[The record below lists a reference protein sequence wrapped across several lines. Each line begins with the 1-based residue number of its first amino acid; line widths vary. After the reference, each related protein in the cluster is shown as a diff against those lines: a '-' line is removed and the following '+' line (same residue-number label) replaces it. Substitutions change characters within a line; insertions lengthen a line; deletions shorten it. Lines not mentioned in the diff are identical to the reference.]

1 MDVIA
6 GERGAQKPSS
16 DRKEESRLDLK
27 VSGTS
32 IYGNMEDNMFIVLIL
47 KEIQSGLK

>member
-16 DRKEESRLDLK
+16 DRKEESQLDFK
-27 VSGTS
+27 ISGTRV
-32 IYGNMEDNMFIVLIL
+32 YENMGDNVLIVS
-47 KEIQSGLK
+47 KF